1 MNNKIKKTVIFT
13 SYECN
18 NHCIF
23 CIDEDKKKIPGRST
37 DEILTEIKSARERGS
52 QYLELIGGEVTIR
65 QDAIDLI
72 SYARDLGF
80 KTISLTT
87 NGRMLSYPE
96 YAEKIIKAGLTD
108 VVFSIHG
115 HNEELHDSLTRVPGS
130 FCQLSEGIKNLQ
142 KLNFDRIGS
151 NTTIVKQ
158 NYESLEA
165 IAEFI
170 LSQGIRNA
178 EFIFVDCNEG
188 AAKSNFEELVP
199 RISDCLPEVKKCLEL
214 GRKAEAPHWH
224 VRYLPLC
231 GLEEYL
237 DQISE
242 IDEVKKFQTEHSAPD
257 FFNPNAEQG
266 RAEVG
271 RAKAEAC
278 KNCRLDG
285 VCEGAWKE
293 YLKKYGSE
301 ELSSC

>member
-1 MNNKIKKTVIFT
+1 MNVKIKKTVIFT

-23 CIDEDKKKIPGRST
+23 CIDEDKKGIPGRST
-37 DEILTEIKSARERGS
+37 EEILAEIKSARERGS

-72 SYARDLGF
+72 SYAHDLGF
-80 KTISLTT
+80 ETISLTT
-87 NGRMLSYPE
+87 NGRMFSYPG

-130 FCQLSEGIKNLQ
+130 FRQLTEGIKNLQ
-142 KLNFDRIGS
+142 NLNFNKIGS

-158 NYESLEA
+158 NFEELEK
-165 IAEFI
+165 IGEFI
-170 LSQGIRNA
+170 LSLEIKNA

-188 AAKSNFEELVP
+188 AAKNNFKELVP
-199 RISDCLPEVKKCLEL
+199 RISDCLPAVKKCLEV
-214 GRKAEAPHWH
+214 GRKAKAPHWH

-231 GLEEYL
+231 GLENYI

-242 IDEVKKFQTEHSAPD
+242 LDEVKKFQTEHSAPD
-257 FFNPNAEQG
+257 FFNPNAEEG
-266 RAEVG
+266 RATFG
-271 RAKAEAC
+271 RAKA
-278 KNCRLDG
+278 KNCSACHLNNQ
-285 VCEGAWKE
+285 CEGVWKE
-293 YLKKYGSE
+293 YLKKYGDE
-301 ELSSC
+301 ELLFM